1 VNTKKLL
8 LIFVKNA
15 INGHVKT
22 RLAADLGDKRA
33 LGIYRKML
41 LQTLS
46 EAAEADASKEVWYS
60 SFIEKKGNVN
70 EKLFHKKLQQGENL
84 GERMKFAFNN
94 AFKNGYKKVV
104 IIGSDCPEIT
114 SDLLNDAFR
123 LLESKDVVIGPSE
136 DGGYYLLGKSLFEP
150 SLFDRV
156 EWSSPKVLQQTL
168 EKIKKKSLSV
178 ALLHPLNDID
188 TIEDLKKS
196 KFFNEG

>member
-1 VNTKKLL
+1 ML

>member
-1 VNTKKLL
+1 VKTKKLL

-22 RLAADLGDKRA
+22 RLAANLGDKRA
-33 LGIYRKML
+33 LGIYRQML
-41 LQTLS
+41 RQTLS

-60 SFIEKKGNVN
+60 SFIEIKGDVN
-70 EKLFHKKLQQGENL
+70 EKLFQKKLQQGENL

-94 AFKNGYKKVV
+94 AFKNGYQKVV

-136 DGGYYLLGKSLFEP
+136 DGGYYLLGKSLYEP
-150 SLFDRV
+150 SLFDGV

-168 EKIKKKSLSV
+168 EKTEKKSLSV
-178 ALLHPLNDID
+178 ALLQPLNDID

-196 KFFNEG
+196 NFFHDG